1 MSSSYTYRKSTW
13 ESIHQALTPRGNSKN
28 ITTTTT
34 TITRAIFLHV
44 GCCLSQTALAH
55 WWFKTSYLVW
65 ARFPFDPTLFDFSFL
80 FVFNF
85 STLLCV
91 HCILDECTQQFA
103 FAHLCDLPVTC
114 SCALVCLFC
123 LSTSCAHIVCAVI
136 YARNSCV
143 WSLLRAGTS
152 VADVFLRAQ
161 CFAIAPISWEQRSG
175 LCLKL
180 APWQFSLP
188 CFAGRCSSNFF
199 P

>member
-1 MSSSYTYRKSTW
+1 MKDNDQYEDAFSKKGVKNKFVFWAQASTTQRKAKW
-13 ESIHQALTPRGNSKN
+13 KCIHQVWTLRGNSKN

-123 LSTSCAHIVCAVI
+123 LSTH
-136 YARNSCV
+136 
-143 WSLLRAGTS
+143 
-152 VADVFLRAQ
+152 
-161 CFAIAPISWEQRSG
+161 
-175 LCLKL
+175 
-180 APWQFSLP
+180 
-188 CFAGRCSSNFF
+188 
-199 P
+199 

>member
-1 MSSSYTYRKSTW
+1 MWNQPQSSVVAERQWPIWGSIIKEYGEKINRCFDLKLHIHRKSTW

-28 ITTTTT
+28 TTTTT
-34 TITRAIFLHV
+34 TITRAIFRHV

-65 ARFPFDPTLFDFSFL
+65 ARFPFDSTLFDFSFL

-123 LSTSCAHIVCAVI
+123 LSTH
-136 YARNSCV
+136 
-143 WSLLRAGTS
+143 
-152 VADVFLRAQ
+152 
-161 CFAIAPISWEQRSG
+161 
-175 LCLKL
+175 
-180 APWQFSLP
+180 
-188 CFAGRCSSNFF
+188 
-199 P
+199 